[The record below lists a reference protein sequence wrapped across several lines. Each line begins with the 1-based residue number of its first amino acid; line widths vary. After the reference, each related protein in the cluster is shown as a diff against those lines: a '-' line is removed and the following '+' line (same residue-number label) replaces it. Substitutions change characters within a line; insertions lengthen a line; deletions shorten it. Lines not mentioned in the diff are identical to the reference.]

1 MLFNVC
7 TCIMLR
13 VHYNTVIKIVFLYFV
28 RLPLQPPPLSNS
40 FDDHKDLSLAPS
52 DVYAAYCN
60 PAQLT
65 PLSSSSCFL
74 SSAQWCRA
82 RLLRILPDHAADGS
96 RLVVLLAVDFGFM
109 MTLPESQLA
118 PLPPE
123 CRGIPPQVW
132 TDRCM
137 WKNIVQ
143 WIYMYHKCVFIVN
156 KTALL

>member
-7 TCIMLR
+7 TCITLR

-40 FDDHKDLSLAPS
+40 FDNREDLSLAPS

-65 PLSSSSCFL
+65 PLLSSSCFL

-132 TDRCM
+132 TD
-137 WKNIVQ
+137 
-143 WIYMYHKCVFIVN
+143 IYMYVKKYCTVN
-156 KTALL
+156 LHVP